1 MVRQLV
7 RLVSTLLIGMLLN
20 PMAVGTVPTTFDA
33 QAFDATVTR
42 LHQESGVPGLAVAVL
57 DNGTPLF
64 TKGYGIAGPDKRPVT
79 VDTVFQIGS
88 ITKAFVALVI
98 QQMAAEGQ
106 LNLDA
111 PVVTYLP
118 EFHTADRARSN
129 RITVDHLVTHRSGLT
144 TLAGNGGVTADRHVS
159 GPKAVVRG
167 LADSQLF
174 ADPGDVFQYSN
185 ANYVVLSHLIETLD
199 QRSFEEALKA
209 RIFEP
214 LNMQHSYVL
223 VAPADD
229 IHLASPYRLWF
240 GWPMPWAPSPKNPPD
255 RTMIGAGAVLASVVD
270 LAVFVDAVRSRDP
283 RVVPA
288 SADRLFTMKP
298 FWENWGYGYGWFS
311 QSHDSGRVFEHSGLT
326 PGFFTLATLLPDS
339 GRTVVV
345 LTNQS
350 GLAQGDLPRAVV
362 HAGLNWAPVP
372 VQPPVMARL
381 AIWSAVMAPLGL
393 LVLLIKTLY
402 LLRTPSYTAAIGRRL
417 FNGMLG
423 VMLLIVSITGY
434 VIYPRLMDLSY
445 GASLAY
451 FPDLT
456 LTLLA
461 GFLMALMCGAARLV
475 LSVRG

>member
-1 MVRQLV
+1 MVRQLA
-7 RLVSTLLIGMLLN
+7 RFLSILLTGMLLS
-20 PMAVGTVPTTFDA
+20 PMAVGAMPTTFDA

-42 LHQESGVPGLAVAVL
+42 LHQQSGVPGLAVAVL
-57 DNGTPLF
+57 QNGTPVF
-64 TKGYGIAGPDKRPVT
+64 TKGYGIAGPDNRPVT

-98 QQMAAEGQ
+98 QQMAAEGK

-118 EFHTADRARSN
+118 AFRTADSARSN
-129 RITVDHLVTHRSGLT
+129 QITVDHLVTHRSGLT
-144 TLAGNGGVTADRHVS
+144 TLAGNGGVSADRNVS
-159 GPKAVVRG
+159 GPEAVVRG
-167 LADSQLF
+167 LANVELF
-174 ADPGDVFQYSN
+174 ADPGGVFQYSN

-199 QRSFEEALKA
+199 QRSFEAALKA

-214 LNMQHSYVL
+214 LNMRHSFVL
-223 VAPADD
+223 AAPADEE
-229 IHLASPYRLWF
+229 HLASPYRLWF
-240 GWPMPWAPSPKNPPD
+240 GWPMPWAPTPKHPPD
-255 RTMIGAGAVLASVVD
+255 RTMIGAGAVLASVAD
-270 LAVFVDAVRSRDP
+270 LAVFVDAVCSRDP
-283 RVVPA
+283 RVIPA
-288 SADRLFTMKP
+288 SADRLFSMKP
-298 FWENWGYGYGWFS
+298 FWEGWGYGYGWFT
-311 QSHDSGRVFEHSGLT
+311 QSHDSGRIFEHSGLT
-326 PGFFTLATLLPDS
+326 PGFFTLATCLPDS
-339 GRTVVV
+339 GTTVVV

-362 HAGLNWAPVP
+362 HAALNRAPVP
-372 VQPPVMARL
+372 VEPSVMARS

-402 LLRTPSYTAAIGRRL
+402 LLRDASHTPAMGSRL
-417 FNGMLG
+417 FNGILG

-434 VIYPRLMDLSY
+434 VIYPHLMDLSY

-456 LTLLA
+456 LTLLL
-461 GFLMALMCGAARLV
+461 GFLMALACGAARLV